1 MSQQLSWSREGET
14 LKLSGELDQDLLNP
28 LWDKRHDAM
37 QGVTL
42 IDLTDV
48 RRVDTAGVA
57 LLAHLVAV
65 GKKQGTSVMARAIM
79 SLPLPNSIICLRTSC
94 LVNIFSALL
103 PKALTVSSSGLFA
116 CLRRR
121 HFALRCWACFHYQ
134 MIKNPWKIM
143 KSRQC

>member
-48 RRVDTAGVA
+48 TRVDTAGVA
-57 LLAHLVAV
+57 LLAHLIAV
-65 GKKQGTSVMARAIM
+65 GKKLSIQKELTIYKHNNITTDV
-79 SLPLPNSIICLRTSC
+79 LPR
-94 LVNIFSALL
+94 
-103 PKALTVSSSGLFA
+103 
-116 CLRRR
+116 
-121 HFALRCWACFHYQ
+121 
-134 MIKNPWKIM
+134 
-143 KSRQC
+143 